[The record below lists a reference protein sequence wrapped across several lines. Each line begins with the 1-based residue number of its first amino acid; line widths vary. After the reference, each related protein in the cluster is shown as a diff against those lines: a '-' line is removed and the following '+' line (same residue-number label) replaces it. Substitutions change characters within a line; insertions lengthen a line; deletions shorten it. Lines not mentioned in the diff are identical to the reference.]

1 MVGDRG
7 GQLSGGQKQRVA
19 IARALVKNPRILLLD
34 EATSA
39 LDNESEAIVQA
50 ALDRARLG
58 RTTIIVAHRLST
70 ILNAD
75 IIFAFDKG
83 KVVEYGTHEELMQRK
98 GVYYNLVISQQ
109 AASTDD
115 QDLNNN
121 IGFDLIKSILISFLR
136 LILMFIYI
144 FSFKNE

>member
-1 MVGDRG
+1 MLLFFKLNFFLLLQNYQTLVGDRG

-83 KVVEYGTHEELMQRK
+83 KVAEYGTHEELMQRK

-115 QDLNNN
+115 EDLNNN
-121 IGFDLIKSILISFLR
+121 IGFDFIKST
-136 LILMFIYI
+136 
-144 FSFKNE
+144 